1 LNGFESTGNA
11 RNGILL
17 LSSGSGKDMPD
28 FRSYVK
34 SVTTCS
40 SKHIHI
46 KFKKSKSRYL
56 KDNGGG
62 ASDHFFIAQNSKC
75 TQFRHSYFSPNLFNF
90 NGFSL
95 GTYL

>member
-62 ASDHFFIAQNSKC
+62 QV
-75 TQFRHSYFSPNLFNF
+75 TT
-90 NGFSL
+90 FSL
-95 GTYL
+95 HRILNVRNLGTHTFHPIFLTLMGSV